1 MYPDE
6 PDRQEPQ
13 GGVESRSRRR
23 PGGEEEPARK
33 VTLAIALTVTFV
45 FLLATA
51 AGLGWF
57 LSDGGPFSGGGS
69 ASEADGR
76 AADETGDDEAGGD
89 ETGGGS
95 PSPEGAVEDPRS
107 GLTYQLPGEGW
118 QRLGDDEVPPEYYS
132 YAVYGSAE
140 DPDAII
146 VTGSEQLHAAEPM
159 AVAGVRLA
167 VESLGGLVTDVAS
180 LEVEPS
186 GATDVGGSPAFG
198 VAVDGGGDEA
208 SYGRFLLVETGDRNG
223 AFMLGINTD
232 GGEEATAAIDEAFA
246 SVGVL

>member
-1 MYPDE
+1 MHPDE
-6 PDRQEPQ
+6 PDRQEPL
-13 GGVESRSRRR
+13 GGVDARSRRR
-23 PGGEEEPARK
+23 TGGDEEPARK
-33 VTLAIALTVTFV
+33 VTLTIALVVTFV
-45 FLLATA
+45 FLLVTA

-57 LSDGGPFSGGGS
+57 LSGDGPFSGGG
-69 ASEADGR
+69 AS
-76 AADETGDDEAGGD
+76 GDDAAAEGESGGATND
-89 ETGGGS
+89 DAPEGDA
-95 PSPEGAVEDPRS
+95 PSVEGAVEDPRS
-107 GLTYQLPGEGW
+107 GLAYQLPGEGW

-132 YAVYGSAE
+132 YAVYGPAD
-140 DPDAII
+140 DPAAII
-146 VTGSEQLHAAEPM
+146 VTGSEEMHAAEPL

-180 LEVEPS
+180 LQVEPS
-186 GATDVGGSPAFG
+186 GATDVDGSPAFG

-232 GGEEATAAIDEAFA
+232 GGEDASAAIDEAFE

>member
-6 PDRQEPQ
+6 PDRHEPR
-13 GGVESRSRRR
+13 GGANERSSRRT
-23 PGGEEEPARK
+23 GGEDEPARK
-33 VTLAIALTVTFV
+33 VTLAVALAVTFV
-45 FLLATA
+45 FLLVTA

-57 LSDGGPFSGGGS
+57 LSDGGPFSGGGTATS
-69 ASEADGR
+69 DEGSPSDDEADGD
-76 AADETGDDEAGGD
+76 ASGGD
-89 ETGGGS
+89 S
-95 PSPEGAVEDPRS
+95 PSPEGTVEDPRS
-107 GLTYQLPGEGW
+107 GLTYQLPGEDW

-132 YAVYGSAE
+132 YAVYGSAD

-159 AVAGVRLA
+159 SVAGVRLA

-186 GATDVGGSPAFG
+186 GETDVGGSPAFG

-208 SYGRFLLVETGDRNG
+208 SYGRFLLVRTGDRNG
-223 AFMLGINTD
+223 AFMLGINTA
-232 GGEEATAAIDEAFA
+232 GGDDASAAIDEAFA